1 MLCFFMFAAIII
13 GVTTVEDYQCE
24 GGQLTPKQ
32 REAIVEQNNKLRSQL
47 IRGELKNKAGEF
59 MPRGKNVLKMRWSCS
74 LEHSAQKRADRCVS
88 GDPPK
93 EQRKD
98 IGENI
103 YDFWSSAG
111 VEALRRYAGTNAGK
125 KWWSELSEWYRSNPS
140 NNLTAQV
147 SRQGVLHFTQMAW
160 GKTYKIGCGIATKC
174 NGGRK
179 LMVVCHYRPAG
190 NMRNKLIYELGE
202 PCRKNSDCHTE
213 KCSV

>member
-47 IRGELKNKAGEF
+47 S
-59 MPRGKNVLKMRWSCS
+59 RWSCS

-125 KWWSELSEWYRSNPS
+125 
-140 NNLTAQV
+140 
-147 SRQGVLHFTQMAW
+147 
-160 GKTYKIGCGIATKC
+160 
-174 NGGRK
+174 NGGQ
-179 LMVVCHYRPAG
+179 
-190 NMRNKLIYELGE
+190 NFRNGTDLILQII
-202 PCRKNSDCHTE
+202 
-213 KCSV
+213 